1 MDFKES
7 IGAIVAGVV
16 LLVPAIKWLIKDW
29 AKKAEELESL
39 KKANQTAALN
49 RFNEDIK
56 DFRIAIDGIQVQI
69 KELSANLTMNR
80 KEILSLEEK
89 LADTAK
95 LLAQYTNAIDDKVK
109 NMIKSEITNLTQ
121 KLMLIRSKKS
131 GQ

>member
-121 KLMLIRSKKS
+121 KLMLIRNKKN